1 MIICMISN
9 FSYGYGIRYE
19 YGIFTQKIKGTEQ
32 VDPTFSYFTFLFYTY
47 FATKLDQIS
56 AAVQHWFDFSSQVE
70 EPDDWLRFGNPWEKV
85 HTIKSDFL

>member
-32 VDPTFSYFTFLFYTY
+32 VDPIFSVLYILYHQNRQNLCSIDLIFHRRLKSLMTGCALEIPGRRYT
-47 FATKLDQIS
+47 L
-56 AAVQHWFDFSSQVE
+56 
-70 EPDDWLRFGNPWEKV
+70 
-85 HTIKSDFL
+85 

>member
-32 VDPTFSYFTFLFYTY
+32 VDPIFSYFTFLFYTY

-56 AAVQHWFDFSSQVE
+56 AAVQH
-70 EPDDWLRFGNPWEKV
+70 
-85 HTIKSDFL
+85 